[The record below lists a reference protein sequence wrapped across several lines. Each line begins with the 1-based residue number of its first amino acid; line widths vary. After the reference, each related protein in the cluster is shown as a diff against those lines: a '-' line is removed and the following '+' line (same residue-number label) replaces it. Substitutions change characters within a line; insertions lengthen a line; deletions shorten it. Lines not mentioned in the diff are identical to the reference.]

1 MITLTEYTKQFNR
14 YTPAIK
20 DLPQLTFDPESI
32 GKGFALTENDLL
44 LIEFKLDENDNIIYV
59 EADSMAK
66 NLIMDDEDQKKITAV
81 MKSATALVSAFNL
94 DKPTK
99 DSIQATY
106 NAIWET
112 FKATARSYIESDHYR
127 AKEAFKLYGA
137 MVTVE
142 ITYKLDF
149 RLMIEPN

>member
-81 MKSATALVSAFNL
+81 MKSATAL
-94 DKPTK
+94 
-99 DSIQATY
+99 
-106 NAIWET
+106 
-112 FKATARSYIESDHYR
+112 
-127 AKEAFKLYGA
+127 G
-137 MVTVE
+137 
-142 ITYKLDF
+142 
-149 RLMIEPN
+149 